1 MNLSRPIYLDNQ
13 ATTPVDPAVVEAM
26 LPYFKECFGNA
37 SSKSHRYGWEAESA
51 VKIARETIAEFIG
64 AEPSEIIFTSG
75 ATESINLAHF
85 GIAEA
90 YRPQPKADQPQAE
103 KGNHPSTSRMYHIIS
118 SATEHSA
125 SYDSLKALEQKGFE
139 IIFLPVNK
147 SGEINFAQL
156 EKEIRK
162 ETILVSIMTANN
174 EIGTIQ
180 DINRIG
186 EICEDRNIVFHTD
199 ATQAI
204 GKIEFNVLKSN
215 IHLASFTSHK
225 IYGPKGVGALYIR
238 KKNPSIS
245 VRQLFYGGKQEDAIR
260 PGTLNVPGIVGF
272 AKAISLCKA
281 NFEEENKRI
290 KSLRDNLYKEIV
302 SNLSDVHLNGSLE
315 KRLGNNLNLS
325 FEGVKSDALM
335 MAMKDVAVSSG
346 SACASESVKPSRIL
360 KAIGLTDEQAKSSIR
375 FSVGRFNTEDEINY
389 VINKVTESVFNLRAR
404 TGNYKTNTAEII
416 N

>member
-1 MNLSRPIYLDNQ
+1 MDASKVIYLDNQ

-26 LPYFKECFGNA
+26 LPYFKEKFGNA

-51 VKIARETIAEFIG
+51 VNIARETIAEFIG
-64 AEPSEIIFTSG
+64 AEPNEIIFTSG

-85 GIAEA
+85 GIADA
-90 YRPQPKADQPQAE
+90 YRSQPKADQPQAD
-103 KGNHPSTSRMYHIIS
+103 NRNHIIS
-118 SATEHSA
+118 CVTEHSA

-139 IIFLPVNK
+139 ITFLPVNK
-147 SGEINFAQL
+147 HGDINLAQL

-162 ETILVSIMTANN
+162 ETILISILTANN

-180 DINRIG
+180 DITRLG
-186 EICEDRNIVFHTD
+186 EICAERNIIFHTD

-215 IHLASFTSHK
+215 VHLASFTSHK

-245 VRQLFYGGKQEDAIR
+245 IRSLFYGGHQEADIR

-272 AKAISLCKA
+272 AKAIQLCRD
-281 NFEEENKRI
+281 NFVEENRQI
-290 KSLRDNLYKEIV
+290 KYLRDKLYKGIV
-302 SNLSDVHLNGSLE
+302 SNLSDVHLNGSQENGLS
-315 KRLGNNLNLS
+315 NNLNLC
-325 FEGVKSDALM
+325 FEGVKSDALI
-335 MAMKDVAVSSG
+335 MAMKDIAVSAG
-346 SACASESVKPSRIL
+346 AACASESVKPSRIL
-360 KAIGLTDEQAKSSIR
+360 KAIGLTDEQARSSIR

-389 VINKVTESVFNLRAR
+389 VIKKVTESVLNFRTR

>member
-1 MNLSRPIYLDNQ
+1 MMNLSRPIYLDNQ

-26 LPYFKECFGNA
+26 LPYFKENFGNA

-51 VKIARETIAEFIG
+51 VKIARETIAEFIS
-64 AEPSEIIFTSG
+64 AEPDEIIFTSG

-85 GIAEA
+85 GIAET
-90 YRPQPKADQPQAE
+90 YRS
-103 KGNHPSTSRMYHIIS
+103 KGNHIIS
-118 SATEHSA
+118 CVTEHSA
-125 SYDSLKALEQKGFE
+125 SHDSLKVLEQKGFE
-139 IIFLPVNK
+139 VTFLTVNK
-147 SGEINFAQL
+147 NGEINFNQL

-186 EICEDRNIVFHTD
+186 EICAERNIIFHTD

-215 IHLASFTSHK
+215 VHLASFTSHK

-245 VRQLFYGGKQEDAIR
+245 IRPLFYGGHQEADIR

-272 AKAISLCKA
+272 AKAIQLC
-281 NFEEENKRI
+281 
-290 KSLRDNLYKEIV
+290 RDNFIEETKQINYLKDRLYKGIV
-302 SNLSDVHLNGSLE
+302 SNLSDVHLNGSQENGLS
-315 KRLGNNLNLS
+315 NNLNLC
-325 FEGVKSDALM
+325 FEGVKSDAIM
-335 MAMKDVAVSSG
+335 MAMKDVAVSAG

-360 KAIGLTDEQAKSSIR
+360 KAIGLTDEQARSSIR
-375 FSVGRFNTEDEINY
+375 MSIGRFNTEDEINY
-389 VINKVTESVFNLRAR
+389 VINKISESFLHLRAR

>member
-1 MNLSRPIYLDNQ
+1 MKNSKLIYLDNQ
-13 ATTPVDPAVVEAM
+13 ATTPVDPAVVDAM
-26 LPYFKECFGNA
+26 LPYFSESFGNA

-64 AEPSEIIFTSG
+64 AEPNEIVFTSG

-90 YRPQPKADQPQAE
+90 YRT
-103 KGNHPSTSRMYHIIS
+103 KGNHIIS
-118 SATEHSA
+118 CITEHSA

-139 IIFLPVNK
+139 ITFLPVNK
-147 SGEINFAQL
+147 NGEINFNQL

-186 EICEDRNIVFHTD
+186 EICAERKIIFHTD

-204 GKIEFNVLKSN
+204 GKIEFNVMKSN
-215 IHLASFTSHK
+215 VHLASFTSHK

-245 VRQLFYGGKQEDAIR
+245 VRPLFYGGKQEDAIR

-272 AKAISLCKA
+272 AKAINLCKD
-281 NFEEENKRI
+281 NFVEENQRI
-290 KSLRDNLYKEIV
+290 KSLRDKLYQGIV
-302 SNLSDVHLNGSLE
+302 SNLNDVRLNGSKE
-315 KRLGNNLNLS
+315 NRLSNNLNMCYD
-325 FEGVKSDALM
+325 GVKAEALM

-375 FSVGRFNTEDEINY
+375 ISIGRFNTENEINY
-389 VINKVTESVFNLRAR
+389 VINKVAESVLNLRTR
-404 TGNYKTNTAEII
+404 TGNYKINTAEII

>member
-1 MNLSRPIYLDNQ
+1 MNNSRPIYLDNQ
-13 ATTPVDPAVVEAM
+13 ATTPVDPEVVEAM
-26 LPYFKECFGNA
+26 LPYLKESFGNS

-64 AEPSEIIFTSG
+64 AEPNEIIFTSG
-75 ATESINLAHF
+75 ATESINLTHF

-90 YRPQPKADQPQAE
+90 YRS
-103 KGNHPSTSRMYHIIS
+103 KGNHFIS
-118 SATEHSA
+118 CSTEHSA
-125 SYDSLKALEQKGFE
+125 SYDSLKALQQKGFE
-139 IIFLPVNK
+139 VTFLQVNK
-147 SGEINFAQL
+147 NGEINLSQL

-180 DINRIG
+180 NVNRIG
-186 EICEDRNIVFHTD
+186 EICAEKNIIFHTD

-215 IHLASFTSHK
+215 VHLASFTSHK

-245 VRQLFYGGKQEDAIR
+245 LRPLFYGGKQEDAIR

-272 AKAISLCKA
+272 AKAISLCKS

-290 KSLRDNLYKEIV
+290 KILSDKLYKGIV
-302 SNLSDVHLNGSLE
+302 SNLSDLHLNGSQD
-315 KRLGNNLNLS
+315 KRLSNNLNLC
-325 FEGVKSDALM
+325 FDGVKSDALM
-335 MAMKDVAVSSG
+335 MAMKDVAVSAG
-346 SACASESVKPSRIL
+346 SACASGNAEPSRIL
-360 KAIGLTDEQAKSSIR
+360 KAIGLTNEQAKSSIR

-389 VINKVTESVFNLRAR
+389 VFNKVAESVLNLRAS
-404 TGNYKTNTAEII
+404 TGNYKSNTAEII

>member
-1 MNLSRPIYLDNQ
+1 MNLSRPIYMDNQ
-13 ATTPVDPAVVEAM
+13 ATTPVDPAVVDAM
-26 LPYFKECFGNA
+26 LPYLKESFGNA
-37 SSKSHRYGWEAESA
+37 SSKSHLFGWEAESA

-64 AEPSEIIFTSG
+64 AEPNEIIFTSG

-90 YRPQPKADQPQAE
+90 YKSKR
-103 KGNHPSTSRMYHIIS
+103 NHIFSC
-118 SATEHSA
+118 ATEHSA
-125 SYDSLKALEQKGFE
+125 SHDSLKALVQKGFE
-139 IIFLPVNK
+139 VNFLPVNK
-147 SGEINFAQL
+147 NGEINFNQL

-186 EICEDRNIVFHTD
+186 AICPERDIIFHTD

-225 IYGPKGVGALYIR
+225 IYGPKGVGALYVR
-238 KKNPSIS
+238 RKNPSIS
-245 VRQLFYGGKQEDAIR
+245 VHHLFYGGKQEDAIR

-272 AKAISLCKA
+272 AKAISLCKD
-281 NFEEENKRI
+281 NFIEENKRI
-290 KSLRDNLYKEIV
+290 KNLRDKLYQGIV
-302 SNLSDVHLNGSLE
+302 SNLSGVHLNGSIE
-315 KRLGNNLNLS
+315 KRLSNNLNLI
-325 FEGVKSDALM
+325 FEGIKADSFM
-335 MAMKDVAVSSG
+335 MAMKEVAVSAG
-346 SACASESVKPSRIL
+346 SACASANGEPSRIL
-360 KAIGLTDEQAKSSIR
+360 KAIGLTNDQAKSSIR
-375 FSVGRFNTEDEINY
+375 FSVGRFNTEEEINY
-389 VINKVTESVFNLRAR
+389 VINKVTESVLDLRTKNR
-404 TGNYKTNTAEII
+404 TYKSNQAEII

>member
-1 MNLSRPIYLDNQ
+1 MNNSKVIYLDNQ
-13 ATTPVDPAVVEAM
+13 ATTPVDPVVVETM
-26 LPYFKECFGNA
+26 LPYLKESFGNA

-64 AEPSEIIFTSG
+64 AEPNEIIFTSG

-85 GIAEA
+85 GIADA
-90 YRPQPKADQPQAE
+90 YGPQPKADQPQAE
-103 KGNHPSTSRMYHIIS
+103 RGNHIIS
-118 SATEHSA
+118 CVTEHSA
-125 SYDSLKALEQKGFE
+125 GHDSLKVLEQNGFE
-139 IIFLPVNK
+139 VTFLPVNK
-147 SGEINFAQL
+147 NGEINFAQL

-180 DINRIG
+180 DIDRIG
-186 EICEDRNIVFHTD
+186 EICAERNIIFHTD

-204 GKIEFNVLKSN
+204 GKIDFNVLKSN

-245 VRQLFYGGKQEDAIR
+245 IRPLFYGGHQEADIR

-272 AKAISLCKA
+272 AKAISLCKD
-281 NFEEENKRI
+281 NFNEENKRI
-290 KSLRDNLYKEIV
+290 KILSDKLYKGIV
-302 SNLSDVHLNGSLE
+302 SNLSDLHLNGSQD
-315 KRLGNNLNLS
+315 KRLSNNLNLC
-325 FEGVKSDALM
+325 FEGVKSNALM
-335 MAMKDVAVSSG
+335 MAIKDVAVSAG

-375 FSVGRFNTEDEINY
+375 MSIGRFNTEDEINY
-389 VINKVTESVFNLRAR
+389 VINKVTESVLNLRAR
-404 TGNYKTNTAEII
+404 TGNYKTNTAELI